1 MSEEDNCDDK
11 VYKLNL
17 DDFQDLNDEGDES
30 NLLGYVRSILTQIEQ
45 DFVG

>member
-1 MSEEDNCDDK
+1 MRKIIVMIRYINSMSMI
-11 VYKLNL
+11 
-17 DDFQDLNDEGDES
+17 FQDLNDEGDES

>member
-1 MSEEDNCDDK
+1 VRKIIVMIRYINSMSMI
-11 VYKLNL
+11 
-17 DDFQDLNDEGDES
+17 FQDLNDEGDES